1 MPGPLRGG
9 GGVPTSVVVRGNDGD
24 GDGDEGGTPVPARTM
39 AKPAFDERWG
49 GGWSLT
55 GCDLSSLRMM
65 DATRAASCDAQ
76 ADIPREQQGADRGNR
91 ATFPPMPT

>member
-1 MPGPLRGG
+1 MPGPLRSG

-24 GDGDEGGTPVPARTM
+24 GDGDEGGTPVPARTI

-55 GCDLSSLRMM
+55 GCDLSRLRMM
-65 DATRAASCDAQ
+65 DATRAASCDAH
-76 ADIPREQQGADRGNR
+76 ADIPREQQGADRVNR